1 MTKVVI
7 IGAGIAGLT
16 CGIYAQL
23 NGFDTHIY
31 EMHSIPGGECT
42 GWDRDGYHFD
52 GCIHWLMGSKPGTA
66 LHDMWRTTGAL
77 NDDVKIVNHDV
88 FARYEEGGR
97 YMNLYTNADKLE
109 KHLLEISPQDKK
121 EIKRLCKALRV
132 MGEFGMPIDKPMDKM
147 TAGDGLKFAAKN
159 IGKLGQLNF
168 FNNIKISDY
177 VKLFKDPLLQHGI
190 LGAIPGD
197 YNANALV
204 MSMAGMHVGDSGY
217 PVGGSRALAKRME
230 QRYIELG
237 GQVSYKNRVE
247 KIIVENGSAKGIRLV
262 GGEEVS
268 GDIVISCADAYATLY
283 KMLDDKYTP
292 DMYRNLFENPKKHYT
307 PTCSLVFFGVDCE
320 ITDNYRAINIHREKS
335 VSINGQETDNASLLC
350 YTYDETLAP
359 KGKTVI
365 VAYYTADFDYWNA
378 LYSDKEKYKQ
388 EKERLKQDAMELLIK
403 RFPQAECKI
412 EVVDVVTPM
421 TYVKY
426 CDAWRGCW
434 MSWGDSGKEVP
445 RYFPGELEG
454 LKNFLLAGMWT
465 LPPGG
470 LPGAAGAGRFAAY
483 RITESQGR
491 EFKTRQN

>member
-42 GWDRDGYHFD
+42 GWDRGDYHFD

-66 LHDMWRTTGAL
+66 LHDMWRTTGAI
-77 NDDVKIVNHDV
+77 NDNVKIVNHDV

-121 EIKRLCKALRV
+121 EIKRLCKALRA

-159 IGKLGQLNF
+159 IGKLGQLSF
-168 FNNIKISDY
+168 FNKTRMTDY

-230 QRYIELG
+230 HRYLELG
-237 GQVSYKNRVE
+237 GQVSYKSRVE
-247 KIIVENGSAKGIRLV
+247 SIIVENGSAKGIRL
-262 GGEEVS
+262 GSGDEVS
-268 GDIVISCADAYATLY
+268 GDIVISCADAYATLN

-292 DMYRNLFENPKKHYT
+292 DMYRNLFDNPKKHYT
-307 PTCSLVFFGVDCE
+307 PTCSLVFLGLNCE
-320 ITDNYRAINIHREKS
+320 IKEPWRGVNIRREQPA
-335 VSINGQETDNASLLC
+335 SIGGKIMSDVSLLN
-350 YTYDETLAP
+350 YSFDETLAP
-359 KGKTVI
+359 KGKSVI
-365 VAYYTADFDYWNA
+365 AVFYSADFDYWNA
-378 LYSDKEKYKQ
+378 LYPDKEKYKL
-388 EKERLKQDAMELLIK
+388 EKERLRQDAIDTILK
-403 RFPQAECKI
+403 RYPQAQGKI
-412 EVVDVVTPM
+412 EVTDVVTPM

-426 CDAWRGCW
+426 CDAWRGSW
-434 MSWGDSGKEVP
+434 MSWGDSGKDVP

-454 LKNFLLAGMWT
+454 LNNFLLAGMWT

-470 LPGAAGAGRFAAY
+470 LPGAAGSGRFAAH
-483 RITESQGR
+483 RITEAQGR
-491 EFKTRQN
+491 EFKTK